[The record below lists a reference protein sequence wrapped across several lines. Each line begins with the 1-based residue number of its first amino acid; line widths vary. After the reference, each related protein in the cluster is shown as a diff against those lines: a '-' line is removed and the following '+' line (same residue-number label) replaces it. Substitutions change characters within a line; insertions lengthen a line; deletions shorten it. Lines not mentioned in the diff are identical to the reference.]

1 MTIFKG
7 ITSDEIIS
15 VVNNLNTSI
24 IKKTDDI
31 KQKAPNFNTVVSTSS
46 ISYETY
52 QGVPGK
58 FRIKVIYKW
67 IILKLTLESTKINL
81 KKFKN
86 SHKKYEITIQKQKF

>member
-46 ISYETY
+46 ISYATY

-58 FRIKVIYKW
+58 FRIKVI
-67 IILKLTLESTKINL
+67 
-81 KKFKN
+81 
-86 SHKKYEITIQKQKF
+86 